1 MAKIK
6 PDRNQ
11 QPKTRIAVA
20 GLALLLSL
28 SILFTNPAITSADE
42 VKWSRVNIPTE
53 GKSGNWV
60 LADGSDIKHLTMA
73 ADGTLYAYA
82 QGLTYT
88 LYKSTDDGYSWSY
101 TGKVQ
106 DSIVDIAISPNDTNL
121 VYYATSTR
129 VYRSTDAGKTF
140 DSLAAIMLK

>member
-11 QPKTRIAVA
+11 HPKTRIAVA

-88 LYKSTDDGYSWSY
+88 L
-101 TGKVQ
+101 VQ
-106 DSIVDIAISPNDTNL
+106 VN
-121 VYYATSTR
+121 R
-129 VYRSTDAGKTF
+129 
-140 DSLAAIMLK
+140 